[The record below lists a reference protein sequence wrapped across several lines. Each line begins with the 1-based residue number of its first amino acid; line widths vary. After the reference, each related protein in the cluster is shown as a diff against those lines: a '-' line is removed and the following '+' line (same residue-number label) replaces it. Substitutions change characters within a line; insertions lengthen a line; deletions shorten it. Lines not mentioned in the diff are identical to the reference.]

1 MEQGSERQDERPPLP
16 CANGCGFFGSADT
29 RGLCSKCYRQTVM
42 SQGLRAVGRS
52 TVRGARPGGV
62 AGAGGRTRGR
72 GGDAAAAAAARGEDE
87 EQVPCVREDRGAD
100 GVRVPLRCRVLRR
113 ASLLGQARLRLRLQ
127 GRRARRHRPR
137 QPRRETR
144 QGGEALKKK
153 EKLQLLDLANIA
165 MPEPNDWSIADLL
178 LVRDGVGTRY

>member
-1 MEQGSERQDERPPLP
+1 MR
-16 CANGCGFFGSADT
+16 
-29 RGLCSKCYRQTVM
+29 
-42 SQGLRAVGRS
+42 
-52 TVRGARPGGV
+52 
-62 AGAGGRTRGR
+62 
-72 GGDAAAAAAARGEDE
+72 E
-87 EQVPCVREDRGAD
+87 ESGAD
-100 GVRVPLRCRVLRR
+100 GVRVPLRRRVLR
-113 ASLLGQARLRLRLQ
+113 QAPATRT
-127 GRRARRHRPR
+127 GTTVATITGARRARRHRPR